1 MKKIILCSV
10 LIFTLAV
17 ETSCGSRFQN
27 TAGGGVVSG
36 ESVSGE
42 AVSGEAVSGEA
53 VSGEAVSGE
62 ATSSVT
68 EENGEHT
75 EKKPVNIT
83 FTDARGNKQKLK
95 TDGINAGDAAS
106 YLSGTLDEPMYSF
119 VKDNHFYCLDI
130 ETAYQ
135 DGQILCDIDDGVSDE
150 DQDST
155 PLDWGEYRGKLYI
168 TCDMPDLPN
177 GDSQEGIQFRIID
190 LNTWETKEI
199 SCSEPYYPYSVNV
212 FVYNEKIYV
221 SPYDNAPNKLDEI
234 DMNGKKV
241 RTISFE
247 NKGGK
252 ESSVD
257 VQGIVDGKIYYLT
270 GKDNLYVLRSKD
282 LATGEEKKVLQYE
295 LPPCPDT
302 KNAEVQLRMSGDNL
316 FIKQEFWHSE
326 KWKQEYRSYSDYRL
340 YCLPIKEGEKM
351 KCLGEHMAGADFINE
366 DVFYIDSKHLLHRL
380 NLKKGTD
387 KVISKRKYGYVY
399 CTDEGLF
406 AYKYDIWDEI
416 IGDVYDDEDYGE
428 DILYYMDF
436 DGGNEKKLY

>member
-10 LIFTLAV
+10 LIFALAV
-17 ETSCGSRFQN
+17 ETSCGGRFQN
-27 TAGGGVVSG
+27 TAGGGV
-36 ESVSGE
+36 VSGE

-62 ATSSVT
+62 AISSVT

-83 FTDARGNKQKLK
+83 FTDVLGNKQKMK
-95 TDGINAGDAAS
+95 ADGINTGDAAS
-106 YLSGTLDEPMYSF
+106 HLSRAGGPMDSF
-119 VKDNHFYCLDI
+119 VKDNHFYYCNV

-135 DGQILCDIDDGVSDE
+135 DKGQILCGDIDGSSYVD
-150 DQDST
+150 
-155 PLDWGEYRGKLYI
+155 LFRFDWGEYRGKLYI
-168 TCDMPDLPN
+168 TYSMPDLPN
-177 GDSQEGIQFRIID
+177 GDFPEGIQFRIID

-247 NKGGK
+247 NKEGK

-270 GKDNLYVLRSKD
+270 EKDNLYVLRSKD
-282 LATGEEKKVLQYE
+282 LVTGEEKEVLQYG
-295 LPPCPDT
+295 LPPRPGT
-302 KNAEVQLRMSGDNL
+302 KKYNEGGSQLRMSGDNL
-316 FIKQEFWHSE
+316 FIKQEFWYKEKRKHYTRLYSE
-326 KWKQEYRSYSDYRL
+326 YRL

-387 KVISKRKYGYVY
+387 KVISERKYGHVY

-406 AYKYDIWDEI
+406 AYKYDIQDEI
-416 IGDVYDDEDYGE
+416 VAEDEYGE

-436 DGGNEKKLY
+436 DGGNEKKIGTY